1 MRKSYLLVIILL
13 AGMVAFMGCQVKEAE
28 ARGSGDPCESFL
40 GSILNE
46 CIGDPDV
53 DDKKAAIG
61 VGTDIKLWEHEKFTV
76 DQESRLNLNGY
87 GSIIDEGNYSTYTVF
102 KPKMKKGLL
111 QIIGDKIGA
120 LVSKIKGSN
129 DVE

>member
-1 MRKSYLLVIILL
+1 MRKSYLLVILL
-13 AGMVAFMGCQVKEAE
+13 VAMVAFMGCQAKEAE
-28 ARGSGDPCESFL
+28 ARDRGNPCDSFL

-46 CIGDPDV
+46 CIEEKDV
-53 DDKKAAIG
+53 DDVKAEIG
-61 VGTDIKLWEHEKFTV
+61 IGADIKLWEHEKFTI
-76 DQESRLNLNGY
+76 DQETRLDLNGY
-87 GSIIDEGNYSTYTVF
+87 GGIEEGDWATYTVV
-102 KPKMKKGLL
+102 KPKMEKGLF